1 MLAYNHLLRFTH
13 KYEVK
18 PQFCV
23 INFDDP
29 RHSHRCN
36 PINADFLTD
45 IADAYEA
52 AYVIM
57 IGLNRSWAQKQGDF
71 FVESPV
77 VLLTAIIWFL
87 RIYQNGKY
95 CTFPHA
101 IELLN
106 KKYEEVFTILM
117 ARPELEN
124 YLSAFVDAWQGGAQE
139 QLQVRP

>member
-1 MLAYNHLLRFTH
+1 
-13 KYEVK
+13 
-18 PQFCV
+18 
-23 INFDDP
+23 
-29 RHSHRCN
+29 
-36 PINADFLTD
+36 
-45 IADAYEA
+45 
-52 AYVIM
+52 M

-106 KKYEEVFTILM
+106 KKYEEVFTIDVYKRQAPSCSL
-117 ARPELEN
+117 RPM
-124 YLSAFVDAWQGGAQE
+124 Q
-139 QLQVRP
+139 